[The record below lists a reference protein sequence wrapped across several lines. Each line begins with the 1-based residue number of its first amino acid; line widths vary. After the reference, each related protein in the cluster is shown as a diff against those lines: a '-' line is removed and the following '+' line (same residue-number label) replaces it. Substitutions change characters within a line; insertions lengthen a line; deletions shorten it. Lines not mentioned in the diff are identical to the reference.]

1 MTAETF
7 INRIISI
14 LYRHNQRFLAQ
25 RLARFGLPLEV
36 GQIPALIQSYRYP
49 GISQDG
55 IAANT
60 ALDKGTVARAVK
72 QLEDA
77 GLIYR
82 EVDERDR
89 RVNHIY
95 PTAKALEL
103 EEQVFR
109 LIRELHDILYQGF
122 GPQEIEEASSL
133 LERMKNNMAKFRLD

>member
-14 LYRHNQRFLAQ
+14 LYRHNQRFLTQ
-25 RLARFGLPLEV
+25 RLAQHALPLEV
-36 GQIPALIQSYRYP
+36 GQIPALIQAYRFP

-77 GLIYR
+77 GFIYR

-95 PTAKALEL
+95 PTAKAQEL
-103 EEQVFR
+103 EEQVFL

-122 GPQEIEEASSL
+122 SPQEIDDANSL
-133 LERMKNNMAKFRLD
+133 LERMKSNIANFRLD